1 MNEPNFLPE
10 DRRLGLL
17 SRLVW
22 WLLIRLYKGL
32 GWRAVGDMP
41 DAPKFVIAGASHTS
55 NWDFM
60 VFLGTVHAKG
70 VRPRFIGKQSLFKW
84 PLRGFMRDMGGIPV
98 DRSKRA
104 DLVRQ
109 VTDAFDRHQDFK
121 LIIAIEG
128 TRSPTEKWR
137 TGFYH
142 IAMAADVPIVCAG
155 PDYDHKL
162 GVIGPIIHP
171 TGDYEADMAPA
182 FEFFKRLR
190 PRHPENAL
198 FPDGGPFSD
207 EPHGIE

>member
-1 MNEPNFLPE
+1 MSEPASLPE

-32 GWRAVGDMP
+32 GWRAVGKMP
-41 DAPKFVIAGASHTS
+41 DARKFVIAGASHTS

-60 VFLGTVHAKG
+60 VFLGTVHEKG
-70 VRPRFIGKQSLFKW
+70 VRPRFIGKHSLFKW

-109 VTDAFDRHQDFK
+109 VTDAFNRHDDFK

-142 IAMAADVPIVCAG
+142 IAMAAGVPIVCAG
-155 PDYDHKL
+155 PDYDRKL

-171 TGDYEADMAPA
+171 TGDYDADMAPA
-182 FEFFKRLR
+182 FEFFKRLK

-198 FPDGGPFSD
+198 FPDGGTFID